1 MISVIIPL
9 YNKERQIRATL
20 ESVLRQS
27 YTDFEIV
34 VVDDGST
41 DGSAAAVESV
51 HDARMRLIRQENGGV
66 SAARN
71 RGIQEARGEYVAFLD
86 ADDLWEPDFLKTL
99 HQLSVLYPDCSV
111 YACNYDFVSPDGTHR
126 STIIRRLPFTGE
138 HGVLNNYFEV
148 ASCSHPPLWTSALM
162 VRKEAMQAIGG
173 FPVGIK
179 SGEDLLTWARLA
191 CSYKIAYTRRVTA
204 HYTTIHEEDVEKAIN
219 RWDEQ
224 DPVLQG
230 LLLLEQSYGDQIP
243 ALSTYIHRWKKIQC
257 ILAFRVGARAFAR
270 KYSLE
275 ALMDGA
281 SAREFIPLYI
291 LSFFPISIIE
301 KILKYRSKH

>member
-27 YTDFEIV
+27 YTDYEIV

-41 DGSAAAVESV
+41 DGSVAIVESFNE
-51 HDARMRLIRQENGGV
+51 ARLRLIRQKNAGV

-71 RGIQEARGEYVAFLD
+71 RGICEARGEYVAFLD
-86 ADDLWEPDFLKTL
+86 ADDLWEPAFLKTMQHL
-99 HQLSVLYPDCSV
+99 AERYPDCSV
-111 YACNYDFVSPDGTHR
+111 YACNYDFVSSDGTHR
-126 STIIRRLPFTGE
+126 PTIIRRLPFTGE
-138 HGVLNNYFEV
+138 HGILSNYFEV
-148 ASCSHPPLWTSALM
+148 ACCSHPPLWSSALM
-162 VRKEAMQAIGG
+162 VKKEAMQAVGG
-173 FPVGIK
+173 FPEGIK
-179 SGEDLLTWARLA
+179 SGEDLLTWSRLA
-191 CSYKIAYTRRVTA
+191 CTYKIAYSKKVTA
-204 HYTTIHEEDVEKAIN
+204 HYTTIPEEDVKKAIN

-230 LLLLEQSYGDQIP
+230 LLLLNQSFGAQIP
-243 ALSTYIHRWKKIQC
+243 SLSAYIHRWKKIQC
-257 ILAFRVGARAFAR
+257 VLAFRAGARTFAR

-291 LSFFPISIIE
+291 LSFFPISIIARV
-301 KILKYRSKH
+301 LKYKSRH

>member
-20 ESVLRQS
+20 ESVLNQS
-27 YTDFEIV
+27 YTDFEII

-41 DGSAAAVESV
+41 DGSAAIVESV
-51 HDARMRLIRQENGGV
+51 QDARLRLIRQENGGV

-71 RGIQEARGEYVAFLD
+71 RGIREARGEYVAFLD
-86 ADDLWEPDFLKTL
+86 ADDLWDPDFLKTL
-99 HQLSVLYPDCSV
+99 HQLSVLYPDSSV

-126 STIIRRLPFTGE
+126 PTIIRRLPFTGA
-138 HGVLNNYFEV
+138 HGILSNYFEV
-148 ASCSHPPLWTSALM
+148 ASCSHPPICSISIM
-162 VRKEAMQAIGG
+162 VKKEAMQAIGG
-173 FPVGIK
+173 FPLGIK

>member
-27 YTDFEIV
+27 YTDFEII

-41 DGSAAAVESV
+41 DGSAAVVESFQ
-51 HDARMRLIRQENGGV
+51 DARLRLIRQENGGV

-71 RGIQEARGEYVAFLD
+71 RGIREAKGEDIAFLD
-86 ADDLWEPDFLKTL
+86 ADDLWEPEFLKTL
-99 HQLSVLYPDCSV
+99 HQLSVQYPSCSV

-126 STIIRRLPFTGE
+126 PTIIRRLPFMGE
-138 HGVLNNYFEV
+138 HGILSNYFEV

-173 FPVGIK
+173 FPLGIK

-191 CSYKIAYTRRVTA
+191 CRFKIAYTKTIKA
-204 HYTTIHEEDVEKAIN
+204 HYEITQSSAPKRMPEVPDVVGEELRKLFMEYPEITHLKHYCALWHKMRTWCYMKSGDIVSCAAEA
-219 RWDEQ
+219 RRS
-224 DPVLQG
+224 
-230 LLLLEQSYGDQIP
+230 LLYRLN
-243 ALSTYIHRWKKIQC
+243 WKPIAMVC
-257 ILAFRVGARAFAR
+257 FSVF
-270 KYSLE
+270 YN
-275 ALMDGA
+275 
-281 SAREFIPLYI
+281 
-291 LSFFPISIIE
+291 FFVH
-301 KILKYRSKH
+301 SK

>member
-27 YTDFEIV
+27 YTDYEIV

-41 DGSAAAVESV
+41 DGSATAVESV
-51 HDARMRLIRQENGGV
+51 QDARLRLIRQENGGV

-71 RGIQEARGEYVAFLD
+71 RGIREARGEYLAFLD

-126 STIIRRLPFTGE
+126 PTIIRRLPFTGE
-138 HGVLNNYFEV
+138 HGILSNYFEV
-148 ASCSHPPLWTSALM
+148 ASCSHPPICSISIM
-162 VRKEAMQAIGG
+162 VKKEAMQAIGG
-173 FPVGIK
+173 FPLGIK

-191 CSYKIAYTRRVTA
+191 CSYKIAYTKRVTA
-204 HYTTIHEEDVEKAIN
+204 HYTTVQDEDVEKAIN
-219 RWDEQ
+219 RWDER
-224 DPVLQG
+224 DPVLHG
-230 LLLLEQSYGDQIP
+230 LLILKQSYGDQIP
-243 ALSTYIHRWKKIQC
+243 TLSAYIHRWKKIQC
-257 ILAFRVGARAFAR
+257 VLAFRAGARTFAR
-270 KYSLE
+270 KYSFE

-281 SAREFIPLYI
+281 STSEFIPLYI

>member
-27 YTDFEIV
+27 YTDYEIV

-41 DGSAAAVESV
+41 DGSAAIVESI
-51 HDARMRLIRQENGGV
+51 HDARLRLIRQENGGV

-71 RGIQEARGEYVAFLD
+71 RGIHEAKGGYVAFLD
-86 ADDLWEPDFLKTL
+86 ADDLWDPDFLKTL

-126 STIIRRLPFTGE
+126 PTIIRRLPFTGA

-162 VRKEAMQAIGG
+162 VKTGALQAIGG
-173 FPVGIK
+173 FPLGIK
-179 SGEDLLTWARLA
+179 WGEDLLTWARLA
-191 CSYKIAYTRRVTA
+191 CQGSVAYTKQKLAEYCFTPSSRRDQLPADIVEVPDRAGRAFEQLLKENA
-204 HYTTIHEEDVEKAIN
+204 HTPHLREYVSFWYKMRAHINLTWGNTRAARAAAIRAIRFNDRNWKAYMI
-219 RWDEQ
+219 
-224 DPVLQG
+224 
-230 LLLLEQSYGDQIP
+230 LLLAVLP
-243 ALSTYIHRWKKIQC
+243 NPLVKK
-257 ILAFRVGARAFAR
+257 LA
-270 KYSLE
+270 KQ
-275 ALMDGA
+275 
-281 SAREFIPLYI
+281 
-291 LSFFPISIIE
+291 
-301 KILKYRSKH
+301 K